1 MASFVKRDGAIQV
14 SIRRKGFA
22 PIYKTFDDTY
32 QGERAAHQWAEDI
45 ELQIK
50 HKRYIEPD
58 TTGEMPLREALLKYA
73 ERITPE
79 KKGAKAER
87 NRIIALTKIPLTD
100 RTMGELKSPMIADW
114 RDRMIKDGYSATS
127 INSILSILSRVYV
140 LAATEWGVAIAN
152 PVKGLRRPVQN
163 DARER
168 RLEAGEEERL
178 FEHLPELAKIAVT
191 LLIETAMR
199 RGELT
204 KLMWRDV
211 NLARKVAILRDTK
224 NGDTRAIPLSSRAIT
239 ALVSLPK
246 KTGQVIPLHPDTL
259 THQFNAA
266 CAAAG
271 IVDLRLHDL
280 RHEATSRFFERG
292 TLSIMEVASI
302 TGHKD
307 LKMLMRYT
315 HLDAGA
321 LADRLG

>member
-22 PIYKTFDDTY
+22 PIYKTFDDTFK
-32 QGERAAHQWAEDI
+32 GEKAAHQWAEDI

-58 TTGEMPLREALLKYA
+58 TTGEMPLRDALLKYA
-73 ERITPE
+73 ERVTPE
-79 KKGAKAER
+79 KKGAKAEK

-100 RTMGELKSPMIADW
+100 RTLGELKSPMIADW
-114 RDRMIKDGYSATS
+114 RDRMLEEDYSATS

-140 LAATEWGVAIAN
+140 LASTEWGISIPN

-178 FEHLPELAKIAVT
+178 FEYLPDLAKIAVT
-191 LLIETAMR
+191 LLLETAMR

-204 KLMWRDV
+204 HLMWRDV
-211 NLARKVAILRDTK
+211 NIVRKVAILRDTK
-224 NGDTRAIPLSSRAIT
+224 NGDTRAVPLSTRAIA
-239 ALVSLPK
+239 ALTSLPK
-246 KTGQVIPLHPDTL
+246 KTGRVIPIHADTL

-266 CAAAG
+266 CTAAEITG
-271 IVDLRLHDL
+271 LRLHDL
-280 RHEATSRFFERG
+280 RHEATSRLFERG